1 MPWVGLDGDHIVS
14 DLIGV
19 SDCSRASSRG
29 SPTCCPAAIPTARQ
43 RAQATDA
50 GACCATTLVFTN
62 LAALVALAVTIVLMP
77 PNYLER
83 MGRKTLV
90 PVRFGSSPPR
100 AYASKTRSHPGHD
113 LMRACEGSR
122 LVSDP
127 AHRPANGNQIQ
138 ILVLGSSHGN
148 FPVAG

>member
-1 MPWVGLDGDHIVS
+1 MPCVGLDGYHIVS

-29 SPTCCPAAIPTARQ
+29 SPTCCPTGRQ

-50 GACCATTLVFTN
+50 GACRRHDPGPHQPWPRSSRSRSRSS
-62 LAALVALAVTIVLMP
+62 LMP
-77 PNYLER
+77 PSYLER
-83 MGRKTLV
+83 MGTKILI

-100 AYASKTRSHPGHD
+100 AYASKTRSQPGHD

-127 AHRPANGNQIQ
+127 AHRPTNGNQIQ